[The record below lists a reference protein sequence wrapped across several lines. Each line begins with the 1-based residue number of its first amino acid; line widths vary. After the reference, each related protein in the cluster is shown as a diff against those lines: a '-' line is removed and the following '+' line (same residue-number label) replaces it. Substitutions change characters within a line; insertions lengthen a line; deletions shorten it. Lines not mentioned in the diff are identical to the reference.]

1 MSVTRVGTYDFN
13 VVVDILWP
21 DSMGITLAY
30 SLYYCIYNH
39 MMFFIG
45 SYIIRT
51 FIYSL
56 LLIEEEE
63 AMVRA
68 VLEREKNELEV
79 EMNVLHKE
87 KDIAVAEAE
96 LQAYSESSHSGSRS
110 SISVPVE
117 NMKTR
122 TEQSVVD
129 QIKHNESGE
138 ELDQYPMSPYR

>member
-21 DSMGITLAY
+21 DSVGITLAY

-63 AMVRA
+63 AMVCT
-68 VLEREKNELEV
+68 VSERKKK

-96 LQAYSESSHSGSRS
+96 LQAYSESSHSGSCS